1 MLKETYTQK
10 CHTKC
15 VRVIHAKESR
25 GPNVSTILL
34 ACFDFFQCFLFISIC
49 RSRQLEINYPSIHPR
64 RKILHI
70 LAAAEFGKHK
80 WILLLVKISE

>member
-1 MLKETYTQK
+1 
-10 CHTKC
+10 

-34 ACFDFFQCFLFISIC
+34 ACLDSSNVFYSFQYA
-49 RSRQLEINYPSIHPR
+49 RRRQCEINYPSIHLR

-80 WILLLVKISE
+80 WILPLVKISE